1 MIKCVFCI
9 EQHRWIVK
17 AYIDTT
23 KDDADVILDELDSIG
38 ADMETMSEA
47 YRNLRG
53 GLPNTGLTFTSTW
66 NRETVIVVSKATG
79 AEEFFNSFIHEIC
92 HAKTHICEY
101 LGIDLSSE
109 QAAYFMGGLAR
120 DLFPYVKHLLCDCCR
135 RKLSGHSEH

>member
-109 QAAYFMGGLAR
+109 QAAYFIGGLAR
-120 DLFPYVKHLLCDCCR
+120 DLFPYAKHLLCDCCR